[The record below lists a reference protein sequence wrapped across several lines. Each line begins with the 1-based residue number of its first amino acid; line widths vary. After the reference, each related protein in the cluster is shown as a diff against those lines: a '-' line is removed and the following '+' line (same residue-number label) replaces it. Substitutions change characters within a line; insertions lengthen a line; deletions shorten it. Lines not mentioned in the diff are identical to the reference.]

1 MNPDDDTPL
10 TPKPEET
17 DETNPSS
24 AHQGARE
31 EDVDR
36 SLRVPSP
43 DATPTDLEGDAV
55 GSADTPG

>member
-1 MNPDDDTPL
+1 MKPDNTPA
-10 TPKPEET
+10 PKPKET
-17 DETNPSS
+17 EDTNPSS

-43 DATPTDLEGDAV
+43 DATPADLEGDAV